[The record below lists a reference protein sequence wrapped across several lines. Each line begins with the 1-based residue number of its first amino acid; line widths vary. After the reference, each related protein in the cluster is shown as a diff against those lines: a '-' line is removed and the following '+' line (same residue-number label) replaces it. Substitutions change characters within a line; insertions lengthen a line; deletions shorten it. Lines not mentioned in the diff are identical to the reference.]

1 MNINKINNQL
11 QYWHNVNEL
20 PEEEIPILIKA
31 NNQDDLYFIGK
42 LNHGYNQPLVY
53 PLTTYSLTTNYN
65 LNKYNTI
72 VQKSLC
78 HWYNIV
84 KKWMYLTDL
93 KELIE

>member
-31 NNQDDLYFIGK
+31 NNYNDLYFIGK
-42 LNHGYNQPLVY
+42 LNHGYDLPHVY
-53 PLTTYSLTTNYN
+53 PLTMYSLSTNYS
-65 LNKYNTI
+65 LNKYDTI
-72 VQKSLC
+72 IQKSLC
-78 HWYNIV
+78 HWHTIV

-93 KELIE
+93 KGLIE